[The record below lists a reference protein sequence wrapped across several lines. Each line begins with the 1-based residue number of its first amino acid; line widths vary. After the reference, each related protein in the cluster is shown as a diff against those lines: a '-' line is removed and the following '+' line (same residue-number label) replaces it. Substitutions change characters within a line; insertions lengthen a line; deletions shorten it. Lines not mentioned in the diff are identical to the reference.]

1 MGTFNSPE
9 GQGMSTTVCLKM
21 AKLHSLSAGSGGLGG
36 QAYNYTDGGGTHAFS
51 VSGGGGGVLFDGN
64 GVLLC
69 IKTVAVKTSFVILSY
84 KLTLIFVALNIVLC

>member
-1 MGTFNSPE
+1 MGTPNSPE
-9 GQGMSTTVCLKM
+9 GTTSYIACLEI
-21 AKLHSLSAGSGGLGG
+21 AKLHNLTVGSGGLGG
-36 QAYNYTDGGGTHAFS
+36 QAYTYTDGGGTHAFS